1 MPRFSAGGRSTIAP
15 SATLPCA
22 SLYATAA
29 VRPSIVEIAVFNTT
43 ATALAVALQRLST
56 AGTQGT
62 AISIVAEDAPEQTAV
77 ATPKNGH
84 TVGPTITAG
93 VLRQASLGA
102 AIGSGVIW
110 TWPDNHPLEI
120 AAATT
125 NGVGITCPTGTGQV
139 LDFYFTW
146 IE

>member
-1 MPRFSAGGRSTIAP
+1 MPRFSAGGRATIAG
-15 SATLPCA
+15 TNLLPLA

-29 VRPSIVEIAVFNTT
+29 VRPQIVEIGLFNTT
-43 ATALAVALQRLST
+43 STAVAVALQRLT
-56 AGTQGT
+56 TTGTQGT
-62 AISIVAEDAPEQTAV
+62 AISVIPEDQPEQTAV

-84 TVGPTITAG
+84 TVGPTITSG

-102 AIGSGVIW
+102 AVGSGVIW
-110 TWPDNHPLEI
+110 TWPDNHALAI

-125 NGVGITCPTGTGQV
+125 NGIGITIPTGTGQV
-139 LDFYFTW
+139 LDFSITW